1 MRVAIVGAGIS
12 GLGAAIALAH
22 DGHEVVVCERD
33 ATPLPHSPDEAFE
46 WNRRGAPQV
55 RHSHAFLA
63 RGRNL
68 LRDRLPAVRD
78 ALLDAGAYEIGWG
91 DMPSETLDDPSPTPV
106 DEDLVMLAC
115 RRATC
120 EWVLR
125 RYALEPDRVD
135 IRDGTVVNGLSTAN
149 GNGLLRGTGVTTGSG
164 EIPAD
169 VVVDATGRP
178 SHLIDMLSNV

>member
-33 ATPLPHSPDEAFE
+33 ATPLPASADEAFE

-68 LRDRLPAVRD
+68 LRDRLPEVRT
-78 ALLDAGAYEIGWG
+78 ALLDAGATEVAWAEMMT
-91 DMPSETLDDPSPTPV
+91 DTLADKTPK
-106 DEDLVMLAC
+106 
-115 RRATC
+115 
-120 EWVLR
+120 
-125 RYALEPDRVD
+125 P
-135 IRDGTVVNGLSTAN
+135 
-149 GNGLLRGTGVTTGSG
+149 
-164 EIPAD
+164 
-169 VVVDATGRP
+169 
-178 SHLIDMLSNV
+178 